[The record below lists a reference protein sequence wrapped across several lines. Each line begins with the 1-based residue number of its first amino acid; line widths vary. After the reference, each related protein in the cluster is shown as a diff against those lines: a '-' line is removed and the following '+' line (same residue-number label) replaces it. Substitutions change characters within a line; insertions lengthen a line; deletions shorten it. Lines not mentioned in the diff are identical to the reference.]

1 MYVRNDD
8 NEVYYNDYQSF
19 NGLRIGVL
27 KGNFQTEILSDVA
40 RKNTFT
46 YQPVLFDSSKAMV
59 EALQNKQIDAVVTG
73 SMPLYK
79 DLRLVARFQADPIYF
94 ITTKGNKAVLQRLND
109 ALMNIHANTPE
120 FENTTYATYY
130 EQSSLLTQP
139 LLTNF
144 PDNLCLAAANNA
156 DGNQLLTIFNK
167 CIDTLNPKTLDNI
180 VMYETVQ
187 SPYQPL
193 LSDLAYKYNYLIA
206 ALLAVLIILFTAW
219 LYFTLQ
225 RQKCCQTGAGRQ

>member
-1 MYVRNDD
+1 
-8 NEVYYNDYQSF
+8 
-19 NGLRIGVL
+19 
-27 KGNFQTEILSDVA
+27 
-40 RKNTFT
+40 
-46 YQPVLFDSSKAMV
+46 MV

-139 LLTNF
+139 LLTKRTRL
-144 PDNLCLAAANNA
+144 PGAPRA
-156 DGNQLLTIFNK
+156 DHHRF
-167 CIDTLNPKTLDNI
+167 
-180 VMYETVQ
+180 
-187 SPYQPL
+187 SP
-193 LSDLAYKYNYLIA
+193 
-206 ALLAVLIILFTAW
+206 
-219 LYFTLQ
+219 
-225 RQKCCQTGAGRQ
+225 

>member
-1 MYVRNDD
+1 MAQYTPERAASYEFASLPSGIEYMVMYVRNDD

-59 EALQNKQIDAVVTG
+59 EALQNKQVDAVVTG

-94 ITTKGNKAVLQRLND
+94 ITTKGNKAILQRLND

-120 FENTTYATYY
+120 FENTTYAAYY

-139 LLTNF
+139 LLTKKNETSWRTAGLSPSVF
-144 PDNLCLAAANNA
+144 S
-156 DGNQLLTIFNK
+156 LTTNRFQHSAP
-167 CIDTLNPKTLDNI
+167 TLI
-180 VMYETVQ
+180 C
-187 SPYQPL
+187 
-193 LSDLAYKYNYLIA
+193 
-206 ALLAVLIILFTAW
+206 
-219 LYFTLQ
+219 
-225 RQKCCQTGAGRQ
+225 RQVSCPE